1 MAAGEG
7 GRALEFCLKD
17 ENSHLSLCEMKDS
30 VTQQWGGVSG
40 VFLLGSGWGRGPL
53 GGWIGGWGRRA
64 VACQA
69 SGRGGRTLPPGRL
82 RLLVPLEF
90 AKTTS
95 DRY

>member
-1 MAAGEG
+1 
-7 GRALEFCLKD
+7 
-17 ENSHLSLCEMKDS
+17 MKDS
-30 VTQQWGGVSG
+30 VTQQWGEGGGGGVSG

-82 RLLVPLEF
+82 QLLVPLEF
-90 AKTTS
+90 AKTTA